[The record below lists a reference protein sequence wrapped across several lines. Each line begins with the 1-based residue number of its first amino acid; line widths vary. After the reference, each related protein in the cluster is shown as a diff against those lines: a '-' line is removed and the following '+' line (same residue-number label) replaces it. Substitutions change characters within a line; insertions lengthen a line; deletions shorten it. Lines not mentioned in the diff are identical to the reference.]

1 MCHFE
6 KFGWYNDSFE
16 IIEIC
21 FIVQENGFWKYIM
34 DDFNNCNSQQL
45 ASLRYEVIRD
55 INF

>member
-21 FIVQENGFWKYIM
+21 FIAQENGFWKYIM